1 VFEELARNSV
11 WVDAQSMG
19 SIFLSMSRQTE
30 NDKLYCSCTRP
41 PVLLV
46 VVILLPYEYTA
57 NMRVATDLDSIDL
70 IIPRRGRPTPPAL
83 YDLNCL
89 TIVPKRHT
97 LTSTKKRNI
106 TSHASYDICYLIMFC
121 VVIPL

>member
-1 VFEELARNSV
+1 MMLHRRAEVEVPRRVLGV
-11 WVDAQSMG
+11 
-19 SIFLSMSRQTE
+19 
-30 NDKLYCSCTRP
+30 YCSCTRP